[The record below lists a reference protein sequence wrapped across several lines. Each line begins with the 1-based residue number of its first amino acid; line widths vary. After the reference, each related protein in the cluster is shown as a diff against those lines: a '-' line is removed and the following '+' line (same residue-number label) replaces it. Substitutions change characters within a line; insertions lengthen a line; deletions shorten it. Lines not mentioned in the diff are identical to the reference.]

1 MNTVNKIIYLTFIG
15 FLFISSNVRAETLPA
30 TAYLNMLFDKDV
42 ENTDVQQIQS
52 RQNLFSQQNKTKIS
66 DIVLSFRNQTFG
78 EQKPQKDIQDIQKQY
93 NPNSNDANEN
103 QKWHDLAESKIDEM
117 DNTKSR
123 KMLFEYFQDQEALN
137 NSSPSL
143 IENESNNEDD
153 QSFETNA
160 Y

>member
-143 IENESNNEDD
+143 IENENNNEDD

>member
-1 MNTVNKIIYLTFIG
+1 MNTVNNIIYLTFIG

>member
-42 ENTDVQQIQS
+42 ENTDMQQIQS

-143 IENESNNEDD
+143 IENENNNEDD

>member
-1 MNTVNKIIYLTFIG
+1 MNTVNKIIYLIFTG
-15 FLFISSNVRAETLPA
+15 FLFISSNARAEALPA

-42 ENTDVQQIQS
+42 ENTDMQQIQS

-66 DIVLSFRNQTFG
+66 DIVLSFCNQTFG

-103 QKWHDLAESKIDEM
+103 QKWHNLAESKIDEM

-143 IENESNNEDD
+143 IENENNNEDD